1 MLLNIL
7 DFYCFHIFLFNVV
20 KHSPEILMGLGIAG
34 VITSTVL
41 ACRSTL
47 KVQEILDYKE
57 ENMNNIKE
65 VLAEG
70 REDYTDEDARK
81 DKTIIMTTTV
91 IRLMKLYVPSV
102 IIGAGSIACLLESH
116 NVMRNRNAGLAAAL
130 AATTESFKQYRE
142 RVTEKYG
149 DEVDKEM
156 RYGIKKEKK
165 EKDGKK
171 TKEEIVVGC
180 DEKELSGYARYFNE
194 NNINWSD
201 DPQFNLMFLRQ
212 NQNWA
217 NDKLISQGYLY
228 LNDVYEALGFPKSK
242 AGQVVGWVYDPNNNE
257 HGDNYVDFGI
267 YDLNVKGYRNEMT
280 NDTIAEERQDFVN
293 GYRNSILLDF
303 NVDGNIWETMG
314 E

>member
-1 MLLNIL
+1 MEMKKIINKVK
-7 DFYCFHIFLFNVV
+7 FNVV

-70 REDYTDEDARK
+70 REDYTEEDARK
-81 DKTIIMTTTV
+81 DKTIIMTTTA
-91 IRLMKLYVPSV
+91 IRLMKLYIPSV

-194 NNINWSD
+194 NNMNWSD

-280 NDTIAEERQDFVN
+280 NDTIAEERQDFIN
-293 GYRNSILLDF
+293 GYKSSILLDF

>member
-1 MLLNIL
+1 MKFEIKNVLNKVK
-7 DFYCFHIFLFNVV
+7 FNVV
-20 KHSPEILMGLGIAG
+20 KHSPEILMGIGIAG
-34 VITSTVL
+34 VVTSTVL

-57 ENMNNIKE
+57 KNMNNVKE
-65 VLAEG
+65 VLDEG
-70 REDYTDEDARK
+70 REDYTEEDARK
-81 DKTIIMTTTV
+81 DKTIIMTTTA
-91 IRLMKLYVPSV
+91 IRMMKLYIPSV
-102 IIGAGSIACLLESH
+102 IIGAGSIACLLQSH

-171 TKEEIVVGC
+171 TKEDIVVGC

-194 NNINWSD
+194 SNINWTD
-201 DPQFNLMFLRQ
+201 DPQFNMMFLRQ

-228 LNDVYEALGFPKSK
+228 LNDVYDALGFPKTK

-267 YDLNVKGYRNEMT
+267 YDLNVKGYRDEMA
-280 NDTIAEERQDFVN
+280 NDTIAEERQDFIN

>member
-1 MLLNIL
+1 
-7 DFYCFHIFLFNVV
+7 
-20 KHSPEILMGLGIAG
+20 
-34 VITSTVL
+34 
-41 ACRSTL
+41 
-47 KVQEILDYKE
+47 
-57 ENMNNIKE
+57 
-65 VLAEG
+65 
-70 REDYTDEDARK
+70 
-81 DKTIIMTTTV
+81 
-91 IRLMKLYVPSV
+91 
-102 IIGAGSIACLLESH
+102 
-116 NVMRNRNAGLAAAL
+116 
-130 AATTESFKQYRE
+130 
-142 RVTEKYG
+142 
-149 DEVDKEM
+149 M

-180 DEKELSGYARYFNE
+180 DEHELSGYARYFNE
-194 NNINWSD
+194 NNMHWSE
-201 DPQFNLMFLRQ
+201 DPQYNMMFLRQ

-228 LNDVYEALGFPKSK
+228 LNDVYDALGFPKTK

-267 YDLNVKGYRNEMT
+267 YDLNVKGYRDEMA
-280 NDTIAEERQDFVN
+280 NDTIAEETQDFVN

>member
-1 MLLNIL
+1 MKIEIKKMINKVKFNI
-7 DFYCFHIFLFNVV
+7 V
-20 KHSPEILMGLGIAG
+20 KHSPEILMGIGIAG
-34 VITSTVL
+34 VVTSTVL

-47 KVQEILDYKE
+47 KVKDILEDKE
-57 ENMNNIKE
+57 TNINNVKE

-70 REDYTDEDARK
+70 REDYTEEDARK
-81 DKTIIMTTTV
+81 DKTIIMTTTA
-91 IRLMKLYVPSV
+91 IRMMKLYIPSV

-142 RVTEKYG
+142 RVTAKYG

-171 TKEEIVVGC
+171 TKEDIVVGC

-194 NNINWSD
+194 SNINWTD
-201 DPQFNLMFLRQ
+201 DPQFNMMFLRQ

-228 LNDVYEALGFPKSK
+228 LNDVYDALGFPKTK
-242 AGQVVGWVYDPNNNE
+242 AGQVVGWVYDPKNNE
-257 HGDNYVDFGI
+257 RGDNYVDFGI
-267 YDLNVKGYRNEMT
+267 YDLNVRGYRDEMA
-280 NDTIAEERQDFVN
+280 NDTIAEERQDFIN

>member
-1 MLLNIL
+1 MKIEIKKMINKVK
-7 DFYCFHIFLFNVV
+7 FNVV
-20 KHSPEILMGLGIAG
+20 KHSPEILMGIGIAG

-47 KVQEILDYKE
+47 KVKDILEDKE
-57 ENMNNIKE
+57 TNMNNVKE
-65 VLAEG
+65 VLSEG
-70 REDYTDEDARK
+70 REDYTEEDARK
-81 DKTIIMTTTV
+81 DKTIIMTTTA
-91 IRLMKLYVPSV
+91 IRIMKLYAPSV

-142 RVTEKYG
+142 RVTAKYG

-171 TKEEIVVGC
+171 TKEDIVVGC

-194 NNINWSD
+194 SNINWTD
-201 DPQFNLMFLRQ
+201 DPQYNMMFLRQ

-228 LNDVYEALGFPKSK
+228 LNDVYDALGFPKTK
-242 AGQVVGWVYDPNNNE
+242 AGQVVGWVYDPKNNE
-257 HGDNYVDFGI
+257 RGDNYIDFGI
-267 YDLNVKGYRNEMT
+267 YDLNVRGYRDEMA
-280 NDTIAEERQDFVN
+280 NDTIAEERQDFIN

>member
-1 MLLNIL
+1 MKIEIKKMINKVK
-7 DFYCFHIFLFNVV
+7 FNVV
-20 KHSPEILMGLGIAG
+20 KHSPEILMGIGIAG
-34 VITSTVL
+34 VVTSTVL

-47 KVQEILDYKE
+47 KVKDILEDKE
-57 ENMNNIKE
+57 TNMNNVKE

-70 REDYTDEDARK
+70 REDYTEEDARK
-81 DKTIIMTTTV
+81 DKTIIMTTTA
-91 IRLMKLYVPSV
+91 IRIMKLYAPSV

-142 RVTEKYG
+142 RVTAKYG

-171 TKEEIVVGC
+171 TKEDIIVGC

-194 NNINWSD
+194 SNINWTD
-201 DPQFNLMFLRQ
+201 DPQFNMMFLRQ

-228 LNDVYEALGFPKSK
+228 LNDVYDALGFPKTK
-242 AGQVVGWVYDPNNNE
+242 AGQVVGWVYDPKNNE
-257 HGDNYVDFGI
+257 RGDNYVDFGI
-267 YDLNVKGYRNEMT
+267 YDLKVR
-280 NDTIAEERQDFVN
+280 
-293 GYRNSILLDF
+293 
-303 NVDGNIWETMG
+303 
-314 E
+314 

>member
-1 MLLNIL
+1 MEMKKIINKVK
-7 DFYCFHIFLFNVV
+7 FNVV

-65 VLAEG
+65 VLDEG
-70 REDYTDEDARK
+70 REDYTEEDARK
-81 DKTIIMTTTV
+81 DKTIIMTTTA
-91 IRLMKLYVPSV
+91 IRIMKLYIPSV

>member
-1 MLLNIL
+1 MKFEIKNMINKVK
-7 DFYCFHIFLFNVV
+7 FNVV
-20 KHSPEILMGLGIAG
+20 KHSPEILMGIGIAG
-34 VITSTVL
+34 VVTSTVL

-47 KVQEILDYKE
+47 KVKDILEDKDT
-57 ENMNNIKE
+57 NMNNVKE

-70 REDYTDEDARK
+70 REDYTEEDARK
-81 DKTIIMTTTV
+81 DKTIIMTTTA
-91 IRLMKLYVPSV
+91 IRMMKLYIPSV
-102 IIGAGSIACLLESH
+102 IIGAGSIACLLQSH

-194 NNINWSD
+194 SNINWTD
-201 DPQFNLMFLRQ
+201 DPQYNMMFLRQ

-228 LNDVYEALGFPKSK
+228 LNDVYDALGFPKTK
-242 AGQVVGWVYDPNNNE
+242 AGQVVGWVYDPKNNE
-257 HGDNYVDFGI
+257 RGDNYVDFGI
-267 YDLNVKGYRNEMT
+267 YDLNVRGYRDEMA
-280 NDTIAEERQDFVN
+280 NDTIAEERQDFIN

>member
-1 MLLNIL
+1 MKFEIKNMINKVK
-7 DFYCFHIFLFNVV
+7 FNVV
-20 KHSPEILMGLGIAG
+20 KHSPEILMGIGIAG
-34 VITSTVL
+34 VVTSTVL

-47 KVQEILDYKE
+47 KVKDILEDKDT
-57 ENMNNIKE
+57 NMNNVKE

-70 REDYTDEDARK
+70 REDYTEEDARK
-81 DKTIIMTTTV
+81 DKTIIMTTTA
-91 IRLMKLYVPSV
+91 IRMMKLYITSV
-102 IIGAGSIACLLESH
+102 IIGAGSIACLLQSH

-142 RVTEKYG
+142 RVTAKYG

-171 TKEEIVVGC
+171 TKEDIVVGC

-194 NNINWSD
+194 SNINWTD
-201 DPQFNLMFLRQ
+201 DPQFNMMFLRQ

-228 LNDVYEALGFPKSK
+228 LNDVYDALGFPKTK
-242 AGQVVGWVYDPNNNE
+242 AGQVVGWVYDPKNNE
-257 HGDNYVDFGI
+257 RGDNYVDFGI
-267 YDLNVKGYRNEMT
+267 YDLNVRGYRDEMA
-280 NDTIAEERQDFVN
+280 NDTIAVERQDFTN
-293 GYRNSILLDF
+293 GYRNSILLYF

>member
-1 MLLNIL
+1 MEMKKIINKVK
-7 DFYCFHIFLFNVV
+7 FNVV

-70 REDYTDEDARK
+70 REDYTEEDARK
-81 DKTIIMTTTV
+81 DKTIIMTTTA
-91 IRLMKLYVPSV
+91 IRIMKLYIPSV

-228 LNDVYEALGFPKSK
+228 LNDVYESLGFPKSK

-293 GYRNSILLDF
+293 GYKSSILLDF

>member
-1 MLLNIL
+1 MKFEIKKMINKVK
-7 DFYCFHIFLFNVV
+7 FNVV
-20 KHSPEILMGLGIAG
+20 KHSPEILMGIGIAG
-34 VITSTVL
+34 VVTSTVL

-47 KVQEILDYKE
+47 KVKDILEDKDT
-57 ENMNNIKE
+57 NMNNVKE

-70 REDYTDEDARK
+70 REDYTEEDARK
-81 DKTIIMTTTV
+81 DKTIIMTTTA
-91 IRLMKLYVPSV
+91 IRIMKLYAPSV

-171 TKEEIVVGC
+171 TKEDIVVGC

-194 NNINWSD
+194 SNINWTD
-201 DPQFNLMFLRQ
+201 DPQYNMMFLRQ

-228 LNDVYEALGFPKSK
+228 LNDVYDALGFPKTK
-242 AGQVVGWVYDPNNNE
+242 AGQVVGWVYDPKNNE
-257 HGDNYVDFGI
+257 RGDNYIDFGI
-267 YDLNVKGYRNEMT
+267 YDLNVRGYRDEMA
-280 NDTIAEERQDFVN
+280 NDTIAEERQDFIN

>member
-1 MLLNIL
+1 MEMKKIINKVK
-7 DFYCFHIFLFNVV
+7 FNVV
-20 KHSPEILMGLGIAG
+20 KHSPEILMGIGIAG
-34 VITSTVL
+34 VVTSTVL

-57 ENMNNIKE
+57 KNMNNIKE
-65 VLAEG
+65 VLSEE
-70 REDYTDEDARK
+70 REDYTEEDARK
-81 DKTIIMTTTV
+81 DKTIIMTTTT
-91 IRLMKLYVPSV
+91 IRIMKLYIPSV

-267 YDLNVKGYRNEMT
+267 YDLNVKGYRDEMT

>member
-1 MLLNIL
+1 MKFEIKNMINKVK
-7 DFYCFHIFLFNVV
+7 FNVV
-20 KHSPEILMGLGIAG
+20 KHSPEILMGIGIAG
-34 VITSTVL
+34 VVTSTVL

-47 KVQEILDYKE
+47 KVKDILEDKE
-57 ENMNNIKE
+57 TNMNNVKE

-70 REDYTDEDARK
+70 REDYTEEDARK
-81 DKTIIMTTTV
+81 DKTIIMTTTA
-91 IRLMKLYVPSV
+91 IRMMKLYIPSV
-102 IIGAGSIACLLESH
+102 IIGAGSIACLLQSH

-171 TKEEIVVGC
+171 TKEDIIVGC

-194 NNINWSD
+194 SNINWTD
-201 DPQFNLMFLRQ
+201 DPQFNMMFLRQ

-228 LNDVYEALGFPKSK
+228 LNDVYDALGFPKTK
-242 AGQVVGWVYDPNNNE
+242 AGQVVGWVYDPKNNE
-257 HGDNYVDFGI
+257 RGDNYVDFGI
-267 YDLNVKGYRNEMT
+267 YDLNVRGYRDEMA
-280 NDTIAEERQDFVN
+280 NDTIAEERQDFIN

>member
-1 MLLNIL
+1 MKIEIKKMINKVK
-7 DFYCFHIFLFNVV
+7 FNVV
-20 KHSPEILMGLGIAG
+20 KHSPEILMGIGIAG
-34 VITSTVL
+34 VVTSTVL

-47 KVQEILDYKE
+47 KVKDILEDKE
-57 ENMNNIKE
+57 KNMNNVKE

-70 REDYTDEDARK
+70 REDYTEEDARK
-81 DKTIIMTTTV
+81 DKTIIMTTTA
-91 IRLMKLYVPSV
+91 IRIMKLYIPSV

-194 NNINWSD
+194 SNINWTD
-201 DPQFNLMFLRQ
+201 DPQYNMMFLRQ

-228 LNDVYEALGFPKSK
+228 LNDVYDALGFPKTK
-242 AGQVVGWVYDPNNNE
+242 AGQVVGWVYDPKNNE
-257 HGDNYVDFGI
+257 RGDNYIDFGI
-267 YDLNVKGYRNEMT
+267 YDLNVRGYRDEMA
-280 NDTIAEERQDFVN
+280 NDTIAEERQDFIN

>member
-1 MLLNIL
+1 MKFEIKNMINKVK
-7 DFYCFHIFLFNVV
+7 FNVI
-20 KHSPEILMGLGIAG
+20 KHSPEILMGIGIAG

-47 KVQEILDYKE
+47 KVKDILEDKE
-57 ENMNNIKE
+57 KNMNNVKE

-70 REDYTDEDARK
+70 REDYTEEDARK
-81 DKTIIMTTTV
+81 DKTIIMTTTA
-91 IRLMKLYVPSV
+91 IRIMKLYAPSV

-142 RVTEKYG
+142 RVTAKYG

-171 TKEEIVVGC
+171 TKEDIVVGC

-194 NNINWSD
+194 NNINWTD
-201 DPQFNLMFLRQ
+201 DPQYNMMFLRQ

-228 LNDVYEALGFPKSK
+228 LNDVYDALGFPKTK
-242 AGQVVGWVYDPNNNE
+242 AGQVVGWVYDPKNNE
-257 HGDNYVDFGI
+257 RGDNYVDFGI
-267 YDLNVKGYRNEMT
+267 YELNVRGYRDEMA
-280 NDTIAEERQDFVN
+280 NDTIAEERQDFIN

>member
-1 MLLNIL
+1 MMKFEIKKMINKVK
-7 DFYCFHIFLFNVV
+7 FNVV
-20 KHSPEILMGLGIAG
+20 KHSPEILMGIGIAG

-47 KVQEILDYKE
+47 KVKDILEDKE
-57 ENMNNIKE
+57 TNMNNVKE

-70 REDYTDEDARK
+70 REDYTEEDARK
-81 DKTIIMTTTV
+81 DKTIIMTTTA
-91 IRLMKLYVPSV
+91 IRIMKLYAPSV

-142 RVTEKYG
+142 RVTAKYG

-171 TKEEIVVGC
+171 TKEDIVVGC

-194 NNINWSD
+194 NNINWTD
-201 DPQFNLMFLRQ
+201 DPQYNMMFLRQ

-228 LNDVYEALGFPKSK
+228 LNDVYDALGFPKTK
-242 AGQVVGWVYDPNNNE
+242 AGQVVGWVYDPKNNE
-257 HGDNYVDFGI
+257 RGDNYIDFGI
-267 YDLNVKGYRNEMT
+267 YDLNVRGYRDEMA
-280 NDTIAEERQDFVN
+280 NDTIAEERQDFIN

>member
-1 MLLNIL
+1 MKIEIKKMINKVK
-7 DFYCFHIFLFNVV
+7 FNVV
-20 KHSPEILMGLGIAG
+20 KHSPEILMGIGIAG
-34 VITSTVL
+34 VVTSTVL

-47 KVQEILDYKE
+47 KVKDILEDKE
-57 ENMNNIKE
+57 TNMNNVKE
-65 VLAEG
+65 VLSEG
-70 REDYTDEDARK
+70 REDYTEEDARK
-81 DKTIIMTTTV
+81 DKTIIMTTTA
-91 IRLMKLYVPSV
+91 IRIMKLYAPSV

-142 RVTEKYG
+142 RVTAKYG

-171 TKEEIVVGC
+171 TKEDIVVGC

-194 NNINWSD
+194 SNINWTD
-201 DPQFNLMFLRQ
+201 DPQYNMMFLRQ

-228 LNDVYEALGFPKSK
+228 LNDVYDALGFPKTK
-242 AGQVVGWVYDPNNNE
+242 AGQVVGWVYDPKNNE
-257 HGDNYVDFGI
+257 RGDNYIDFGI
-267 YDLNVKGYRNEMT
+267 YDLNVRGYRDEMA
-280 NDTIAEERQDFVN
+280 NDTIAEERQDFIN

>member
-1 MLLNIL
+1 MEMKKIINKVK
-7 DFYCFHIFLFNVV
+7 FNVV

-70 REDYTDEDARK
+70 REDYTEEDARK
-81 DKTIIMTTTV
+81 DKTIIMTTTA
-91 IRLMKLYVPSV
+91 IRIMKLYIPSV

-293 GYRNSILLDF
+293 GYTSSILLDF

>member
-1 MLLNIL
+1 MEMKKIINKVK
-7 DFYCFHIFLFNVV
+7 FNVV

-70 REDYTDEDARK
+70 REDYTEEDARK
-81 DKTIIMTTTV
+81 DKTIIMTTTA
-91 IRLMKLYVPSV
+91 IRIMKLYIPSV

-267 YDLNVKGYRNEMT
+267 YDLNVKGYRDEMT
-280 NDTIAEERQDFVN
+280 NDTIAEERQDFIN
-293 GYRNSILLDF
+293 GYKSSILLDF
-303 NVDGNIWETMG
+303 NVDGNIWETMV

>member
-1 MLLNIL
+1 MEMKKMINKVK
-7 DFYCFHIFLFNVV
+7 FNVV

-47 KVQEILDYKE
+47 KVKEILDYKE

-70 REDYTDEDARK
+70 REDYTEEDARK
-81 DKTIIMTTTV
+81 DKTIIMTTTA

>member
-1 MLLNIL
+1 MEMKKIINKVK
-7 DFYCFHIFLFNVV
+7 FNVV

-65 VLAEG
+65 VLSEG
-70 REDYTDEDARK
+70 REDYTEEDARK
-81 DKTIIMTTTV
+81 DKTIIMTTTA
-91 IRLMKLYVPSV
+91 IRIMKLYIPSV

-194 NNINWSD
+194 NNVNWSD

-280 NDTIAEERQDFVN
+280 NDTIAEERQDFIN
-293 GYRNSILLDF
+293 GYKSSILLDF

>member
-1 MLLNIL
+1 MEMKKIINKVK
-7 DFYCFHIFLFNVV
+7 FNVV

-65 VLAEG
+65 VLEEG
-70 REDYTDEDARK
+70 REDYTEEDARK
-81 DKTIIMTTTV
+81 DKTIIMTTTA
-91 IRLMKLYVPSV
+91 IRIMKLYIPSV

>member
-1 MLLNIL
+1 MEMKKIINKVK
-7 DFYCFHIFLFNVV
+7 FNVV

-65 VLAEG
+65 VLDEG
-70 REDYTDEDARK
+70 REDYTEEDARK
-81 DKTIIMTTTV
+81 DKTIIMTTTA
-91 IRLMKLYVPSV
+91 IRIMKLYIPSV

-267 YDLNVKGYRNEMT
+267 YNLNVKGYRNEMT
-280 NDTIAEERQDFVN
+280 NDTIAEERQDFIN
-293 GYRNSILLDF
+293 GYKSSILLDF

>member
-1 MLLNIL
+1 MKIEIKKMINKVK
-7 DFYCFHIFLFNVV
+7 FNVV
-20 KHSPEILMGLGIAG
+20 KHSPEILMGIGIAG

-47 KVQEILDYKE
+47 KVKDILEDKE
-57 ENMNNIKE
+57 TNMNNVKE

-70 REDYTDEDARK
+70 REDYTEEDARK
-81 DKTIIMTTTV
+81 DKTIIMTTTA
-91 IRLMKLYVPSV
+91 IRMMKLYIPSV
-102 IIGAGSIACLLESH
+102 IIGAGSIACLLQSH

-142 RVTEKYG
+142 RVTAKYG

-171 TKEEIVVGC
+171 TKEDIVVGC

-194 NNINWSD
+194 SNINWTD
-201 DPQFNLMFLRQ
+201 DPQFNMMFLRQ

-217 NDKLISQGYLY
+217 NDKLILQGYLY
-228 LNDVYEALGFPKSK
+228 FNDVYDALGFPKTK
-242 AGQVVGWVYDPNNNE
+242 AGQVVGWVYDPKNNE
-257 HGDNYVDFGI
+257 RGDNYVDFGI
-267 YDLNVKGYRNEMT
+267 YDLNVRGYRDEMA
-280 NDTIAEERQDFVN
+280 NDTIAEERQDFIN

>member
-1 MLLNIL
+1 MEMKKIINKVK
-7 DFYCFHIFLFNVV
+7 FNVV

-70 REDYTDEDARK
+70 REDYTEEDARK
-81 DKTIIMTTTV
+81 DKTIIMTTTA
-91 IRLMKLYVPSV
+91 IRIMKLYIPSV

-242 AGQVVGWVYDPNNNE
+242 AGQIVGWVYDPNNNE

-267 YDLNVKGYRNEMT
+267 YDLNVKGYRDEMT
-280 NDTIAEERQDFVN
+280 NDTIAEERQDFIN
-293 GYRNSILLDF
+293 GYKSSILLDF
-303 NVDGNIWETMG
+303 NVDGNIWETMV

>member
-1 MLLNIL
+1 MEMKKIINKVK
-7 DFYCFHIFLFNVV
+7 FNVV

-65 VLAEG
+65 VLDEG
-70 REDYTDEDARK
+70 REDYTEEDARK
-81 DKTIIMTTTV
+81 DKTIIMTTTA
-91 IRLMKLYVPSV
+91 IRIMKLYIPSV

-228 LNDVYEALGFPKSK
+228 LNDVYESLGFPKSK

-267 YDLNVKGYRNEMT
+267 YDLNVKGYRDEMT
-280 NDTIAEERQDFVN
+280 NDTIAEERQDFIN
-293 GYRNSILLDF
+293 GYKSSILLDF

>member
-1 MLLNIL
+1 MKIEIKKMINKVK
-7 DFYCFHIFLFNVV
+7 FNVV
-20 KHSPEILMGLGIAG
+20 KHSPEILMGIGIAG

-47 KVQEILDYKE
+47 KVKDILEDKE
-57 ENMNNIKE
+57 TNMNNVKE

-70 REDYTDEDARK
+70 REDYTEEDARK
-81 DKTIIMTTTV
+81 DKTIIMTTTA
-91 IRLMKLYVPSV
+91 IRIMKLYAPSV

-142 RVTEKYG
+142 RVTAKYG

-171 TKEEIVVGC
+171 TKEDIVVGC

-194 NNINWSD
+194 NNINWTD
-201 DPQFNLMFLRQ
+201 DPQYNMMFLRQ

-228 LNDVYEALGFPKSK
+228 LNDVYDALGFPKTK
-242 AGQVVGWVYDPNNNE
+242 AGQVVGWVYDPKNNE
-257 HGDNYVDFGI
+257 RGDNYIDFGI
-267 YDLNVKGYRNEMT
+267 YDLNVRGYRDEMA
-280 NDTIAEERQDFVN
+280 NDTIAEERQDFIN

>member
-1 MLLNIL
+1 MKIEIKKMINKVK
-7 DFYCFHIFLFNVV
+7 FNVV
-20 KHSPEILMGLGIAG
+20 KHSPEILMGIGIAG

-47 KVQEILDYKE
+47 KVKDILEDKE
-57 ENMNNIKE
+57 KNMNNVKE

-70 REDYTDEDARK
+70 REDYTKEDARK
-81 DKTIIMTTTV
+81 DKTIIMTTTA
-91 IRLMKLYVPSV
+91 IRIMKLYAPSV

-142 RVTEKYG
+142 RVTAKYG

-171 TKEEIVVGC
+171 TKEDIVVGC

-194 NNINWSD
+194 SNINWTD
-201 DPQFNLMFLRQ
+201 DPQFNMMFLRQ

-228 LNDVYEALGFPKSK
+228 LNDVYDALGFPKTK
-242 AGQVVGWVYDPNNNE
+242 AGQVVGWVYDPKNNE
-257 HGDNYVDFGI
+257 RGDNYVDFGI
-267 YDLNVKGYRNEMT
+267 YDLNVKGYRDEMA
-280 NDTIAEERQDFVN
+280 NDTIAEERQDFIN

>member
-1 MLLNIL
+1 MKFEIKNMINKVK
-7 DFYCFHIFLFNVV
+7 FNVV
-20 KHSPEILMGLGIAG
+20 KHSPEILMGIGIAG
-34 VITSTVL
+34 VVTSTVL

-47 KVQEILDYKE
+47 KVKDILEDKE
-57 ENMNNIKE
+57 TNMNNVKE

-70 REDYTDEDARK
+70 REDYTEEDARK
-81 DKTIIMTTTV
+81 DKTIIMTTTA
-91 IRLMKLYVPSV
+91 IRIMKLYAPSV

-142 RVTEKYG
+142 RVTAKYG

-171 TKEEIVVGC
+171 TKEDIVVGC

-194 NNINWSD
+194 SNINWTD
-201 DPQFNLMFLRQ
+201 DPQFSMMFLRQ
-212 NQNWA
+212 KQNWA

-228 LNDVYEALGFPKSK
+228 LNDVYDALGFPKTK
-242 AGQVVGWVYDPNNNE
+242 AGQVVGWVYDPKNNE
-257 HGDNYVDFGI
+257 RGDNYVDFGI
-267 YDLNVKGYRNEMT
+267 YDLNVRGYRDEMS
-280 NDTIAEERQDFVN
+280 NDTIAEERQDFIN

>member
-1 MLLNIL
+1 MKFEIKKMINKVK
-7 DFYCFHIFLFNVV
+7 FNVV
-20 KHSPEILMGLGIAG
+20 KHSPEILMGIGIAG

-47 KVQEILDYKE
+47 KVKDILEDKVT
-57 ENMNNIKE
+57 NMNNVKE

-70 REDYTDEDARK
+70 REYYTEEDARK
-81 DKTIIMTTTV
+81 DKTIIMTTTA
-91 IRLMKLYVPSV
+91 IRIMKLYAPSV

-142 RVTEKYG
+142 RVTAKYG

-171 TKEEIVVGC
+171 TKEDIVVGC

-194 NNINWSD
+194 SNINWTD
-201 DPQFNLMFLRQ
+201 DPQYNMMFLRQ

-228 LNDVYEALGFPKSK
+228 LNDVYDALGFPKTK
-242 AGQVVGWVYDPNNNE
+242 AGQVVGWVYDPKNNE
-257 HGDNYVDFGI
+257 RGDNYIDFGI
-267 YDLNVKGYRNEMT
+267 YDLNVRGYRDEMA
-280 NDTIAEERQDFVN
+280 NDTIAEERQDFIN

>member
-1 MLLNIL
+1 MKFEIKKMINKVK
-7 DFYCFHIFLFNVV
+7 FNVV
-20 KHSPEILMGLGIAG
+20 KHSPEILMGIGIAG
-34 VITSTVL
+34 VVTSTVL

-47 KVQEILDYKE
+47 KIKDILEDKE
-57 ENMNNIKE
+57 TNMNNVKE
-65 VLAEG
+65 VLTEG
-70 REDYTDEDARK
+70 REDYTEEDARK
-81 DKTIIMTTTV
+81 DKTIIMTTTA
-91 IRLMKLYVPSV
+91 IRIMKLYAPSV

-142 RVTEKYG
+142 RVTAKYG

-194 NNINWSD
+194 NNINWTD
-201 DPQFNLMFLRQ
+201 DPQYNMMFLRQ

-228 LNDVYEALGFPKSK
+228 LNDVYDALGFPKTK
-242 AGQVVGWVYDPNNNE
+242 AGQVVGWVYDPKNNE
-257 HGDNYVDFGI
+257 RGDNYVDFGI
-267 YDLNVKGYRNEMT
+267 YDLNVRGYRDEMA
-280 NDTIAEERQDFVN
+280 NDTIAEERQDFIN

>member
-1 MLLNIL
+1 MEMKKIINKVK
-7 DFYCFHIFLFNVV
+7 FNVV

-70 REDYTDEDARK
+70 REDYTEEDARK
-81 DKTIIMTTTV
+81 DKTIIMTTTA
-91 IRLMKLYVPSV
+91 IRIMKLYIPSV
-102 IIGAGSIACLLESH
+102 IVGAGSIACLLESH

-267 YDLNVKGYRNEMT
+267 YDLNVKGYRDEMT
-280 NDTIAEERQDFVN
+280 NDTIAEERQDFIN
-293 GYRNSILLDF
+293 GYKSSILLDF

>member
-1 MLLNIL
+1 MEMKKIINKVK
-7 DFYCFHIFLFNVV
+7 FNVV

-65 VLAEG
+65 VLDEG
-70 REDYTDEDARK
+70 REDYTEEDARK
-81 DKTIIMTTTV
+81 DKTIIMTTTA
-91 IRLMKLYVPSV
+91 IRIMKLYIPSV

-194 NNINWSD
+194 NNVNWSD

-267 YDLNVKGYRNEMT
+267 YDLNVKGYRDEMT
-280 NDTIAEERQDFVN
+280 NDTIAEERQDFIN
-293 GYRNSILLDF
+293 GYKSSILLDF

>member
-1 MLLNIL
+1 MKIEIKKMINKVK
-7 DFYCFHIFLFNVV
+7 FNVV
-20 KHSPEILMGLGIAG
+20 KHSPEILMGIGIAG
-34 VITSTVL
+34 VVTSTVL

-47 KVQEILDYKE
+47 KVKDILEDKDT
-57 ENMNNIKE
+57 NMNNVKE

-70 REDYTDEDARK
+70 REDYTEEDARK
-81 DKTIIMTTTV
+81 DKTIIMTTTA
-91 IRLMKLYVPSV
+91 IRIMKLYAPSV

-142 RVTEKYG
+142 RVTAKYG

-171 TKEEIVVGC
+171 TKEDIVVGC

-194 NNINWSD
+194 SNINWTD
-201 DPQFNLMFLRQ
+201 DPQYNMMFLRQ

-228 LNDVYEALGFPKSK
+228 LNDVYDALGFPKTK
-242 AGQVVGWVYDPNNNE
+242 AGQVVGWVYDPKNNE
-257 HGDNYVDFGI
+257 RGDNYIDFGI
-267 YDLNVKGYRNEMT
+267 YDLNVRGYRDEMA
-280 NDTIAEERQDFVN
+280 NDTIAEERQDFIN

>member
-1 MLLNIL
+1 MEMKKIINKVK
-7 DFYCFHIFLFNVV
+7 FNVV

-70 REDYTDEDARK
+70 KEDYTEEDARK
-81 DKTIIMTTTV
+81 DKTIIMTTTA

-171 TKEEIVVGC
+171 TKEEIIVGC

>member
-1 MLLNIL
+1 MKIEIKKMVNKVKFNI
-7 DFYCFHIFLFNVV
+7 V
-20 KHSPEILMGLGIAG
+20 KHSPEILMGIGIAG
-34 VITSTVL
+34 VVTSTVL

-47 KVQEILDYKE
+47 KVKDILEDKE
-57 ENMNNIKE
+57 TNMNNVKE

-70 REDYTDEDARK
+70 REDYTEEDARK
-81 DKTIIMTTTV
+81 DKTIIMTTTA
-91 IRLMKLYVPSV
+91 IRIMKLYAPSV

-142 RVTEKYG
+142 RVTAKYG

-171 TKEEIVVGC
+171 TKEDIVVGC

-194 NNINWSD
+194 SNINWTD
-201 DPQFNLMFLRQ
+201 DPQYNMMFLRQ

-228 LNDVYEALGFPKSK
+228 LNDVYDALGFPKTK
-242 AGQVVGWVYDPNNNE
+242 AGQVVGWVYDPKNNE
-257 HGDNYVDFGI
+257 RGDNYIDFGI
-267 YDLNVKGYRNEMT
+267 YDLNVRGYRDEMA
-280 NDTIAEERQDFVN
+280 NDTIAEERQDFIN

>member
-1 MLLNIL
+1 MKFEIKKMINKVK
-7 DFYCFHIFLFNVV
+7 FNVV
-20 KHSPEILMGLGIAG
+20 KHSPEILMGIGITG

-47 KVQEILDYKE
+47 KVKDILEDKDT
-57 ENMNNIKE
+57 NMNNVKE

-70 REDYTDEDARK
+70 REDYTEEDARK
-81 DKTIIMTTTV
+81 DKTIIMTTTA
-91 IRLMKLYVPSV
+91 IRIMKLYAPSV

-142 RVTEKYG
+142 RVTAKYG

-171 TKEEIVVGC
+171 TKEEITVGC

-194 NNINWSD
+194 NNINWTD
-201 DPQFNLMFLRQ
+201 DPQYNMMFLRQ

-228 LNDVYEALGFPKSK
+228 LNDVYDALGFPKTK
-242 AGQVVGWVYDPNNNE
+242 AGQVVGWVYDPKNNE
-257 HGDNYVDFGI
+257 RGDNYIDFGI
-267 YDLNVKGYRNEMT
+267 YDLNVRGYRDEMA
-280 NDTIAEERQDFVN
+280 NDTIAEERQDFIN

>member
-1 MLLNIL
+1 MKFEIKNMINKVK
-7 DFYCFHIFLFNVV
+7 FNVV
-20 KHSPEILMGLGIAG
+20 KHSPEILMGIGIAG
-34 VITSTVL
+34 AVTSTVL

-47 KVQEILDYKE
+47 KVKDILEDKE
-57 ENMNNIKE
+57 TNMNNVKE

-70 REDYTDEDARK
+70 REDYTEEDARK
-81 DKTIIMTTTV
+81 DKTIIMTTTA
-91 IRLMKLYVPSV
+91 IRIMKLYAPSV

-142 RVTEKYG
+142 RVTAKYG

-171 TKEEIVVGC
+171 TKEDIVVGC

-194 NNINWSD
+194 SNINWTD
-201 DPQFNLMFLRQ
+201 DPQYNMMFLRQ

-228 LNDVYEALGFPKSK
+228 LNDVYDALGFPKTK
-242 AGQVVGWVYDPNNNE
+242 AGQVVGWVYDPKNNE
-257 HGDNYVDFGI
+257 RGDNYVDFGI
-267 YDLNVKGYRNEMT
+267 YDLNVRGYRDEMA
-280 NDTIAEERQDFVN
+280 NDTIAEERQDFIN

>member
-1 MLLNIL
+1 MKFEIKKMINKVK
-7 DFYCFHIFLFNVV
+7 FNVV
-20 KHSPEILMGLGIAG
+20 KHSPEILMGIGIAG

-47 KVQEILDYKE
+47 KVKDILEDKDT
-57 ENMNNIKE
+57 NMNNVKE

-70 REDYTDEDARK
+70 REDYTEEDARK
-81 DKTIIMTTTV
+81 DKTIIMTTTA
-91 IRLMKLYVPSV
+91 IRIMKLYAPSV

-142 RVTEKYG
+142 RVTAKYG

-171 TKEEIVVGC
+171 TKEDIVVGC

-194 NNINWSD
+194 SNINWTD
-201 DPQFNLMFLRQ
+201 DPQYNMMFLRQ

-228 LNDVYEALGFPKSK
+228 LNDVYDALGFPKTK
-242 AGQVVGWVYDPNNNE
+242 AGQVVGWVYDPKNNE
-257 HGDNYVDFGI
+257 RGDNYIDFGI
-267 YDLNVKGYRNEMT
+267 YDLNVRGYRDEMA
-280 NDTIAEERQDFVN
+280 NDTIAEERQDFIN